1 MKQDELKKA
10 ISDGIFD
17 AFFRILICYAAGM
30 LVVAVFNFLCGFLKG
45 LLG

>member
-17 AFFRILICYAAGM
+17 AFFRILICYATGM
-30 LVVAVFNFLCGFLKG
+30 FVVAVSNYLYGFMKG

>member
-10 ISDGIFD
+10 IADGIFD
-17 AFFRILICYAAGM
+17 AFFRMLFCYAVGM
-30 LVVAVFNFLCGFLKG
+30 LVVAVWSFLYGFMKG

>member
-10 ISDGIFD
+10 ISDGIVD
-17 AFFRILICYAAGM
+17 AFSRIVVYSAVGA
-30 LVVAVFNFLCGFLKG
+30 LVVAVFTYLCGFMKG

>member
-10 ISDGIFD
+10 ITDGIFD
-17 AFFRILICYAAGM
+17 AFFRILICYACGILAI
-30 LVVAVFNFLCGFLKG
+30 AVFRFLYGFMKG

>member
-10 ISDGIFD
+10 IADGIFD
-17 AFFRILICYAAGM
+17 AFFRILICYSCGILAI
-30 LVVAVFNFLCGFLKG
+30 AVLRFLCGFMKG